1 LLVSSTAINIFHFKI
16 ANNSTNITKC
26 LKQKIRKY
34 NLFIGKFLWSLD
46 AQRDNSSISK
56 NASTRFLKPQQ
67 RKPAKIVFP
76 PQVVQDLDEDGVY
89 DLLALGSPVLG
100 SRYVAL
106 LSLIS
111 RSLTLSLQFGLLC
124 AHIW

>member
-1 LLVSSTAINIFHFKI
+1 
-16 ANNSTNITKC
+16 
-26 LKQKIRKY
+26 
-34 NLFIGKFLWSLD
+34 LD

-106 LSLIS
+106 LVKIS
-111 RSLTLSLQFGLLC
+111 RLLR
-124 AHIW
+124 